1 MKPYLSFLMTT
12 YNDMRIFPVT
22 VASLQSQ
29 AFRDWELLIL
39 DNSDG
44 EGPWEQIMKT
54 AAADPRIHAFRSA
67 ENVGWA
73 KGTSELLKHA
83 NGEYVTFLAADDFL
97 NADSLVDLSRALSE
111 TGPDVAFVGNAYV
124 ELAEDMSI
132 RILGGVSPEY
142 HIYDNTHRSEC
153 IADILSHT
161 YYNSMFHYCRLSFL
175 KTHGIDFYE
184 PFYGDCGGMTEA
196 LCRAEKILSYDKAVY
211 LLTMNTSQ
219 THGKYTWN
227 FYRIISGQWKAFKE
241 VFERENYRGEQ
252 NIRYVAEKI
261 FDNLV
266 GHIDILMNNG
276 TCRDKCMNPISVTYE
291 QRMLQVKE
299 MLQDPYIAD
308 LFNYLGQNR
317 LKAAL
322 ESRI

>member
-1 MKPYLSFLMTT
+1 LS
-12 YNDMRIFPVT
+12 
-22 VASLQSQ
+22 Q
-29 AFRDWELLIL
+29 
-39 DNSDG
+39 
-44 EGPWEQIMKT
+44 
-54 AAADPRIHAFRSA
+54 
-67 ENVGWA
+67 
-73 KGTSELLKHA
+73 
-83 NGEYVTFLAADDFL
+83 
-97 NADSLVDLSRALSE
+97 
-111 TGPDVAFVGNAYV
+111 
-124 ELAEDMSI
+124 
-132 RILGGVSPEY
+132 
-142 HIYDNTHRSEC
+142 
-153 IADILSHT
+153 T

-196 LCRAEKILSYDKAVY
+196 LCRAEKILSYDKVVY